1 MTALVFIAA
10 FAVLLAVAQ
19 LLGLPYDSRDGQ
31 DWHPPRPGQDEHRPA
46 QGDHRPGR
54 DERRPAADPEPTGT
68 VVPLRS
74 RRHRPPWPRRH
85 RPAA

>member
-19 LLGLPYDSRDGQ
+19 LLGLPHDSRDGH
-31 DWHPPRPGQDEHRPA
+31 DWHPPRPGQ
-46 QGDHRPGR
+46 
-54 DERRPAADPEPTGT
+54 RRPAEPDGT
-68 VVPLRS
+68 VVPLR
-74 RRHRPPWPRRH
+74 PPRH

>member
-19 LLGLPYDSRDGQ
+19 LLGLPHDSRDGH
-31 DWHPPRPGQDEHRPA
+31 DWHPPRPGQ
-46 QGDHRPGR
+46 
-54 DERRPAADPEPTGT
+54 RRPAEPDAGHRPPKPEEQRRQRPEPDGT
-68 VVPLRS
+68 VVPLR
-74 RRHRPPWPRRH
+74 PPRH

>member
-1 MTALVFIAA
+1 VTALVFIAA

-31 DWHPPRPGQDEHRPA
+31 DWHPPGPGQDEHRPG
-46 QGDHRPGR
+46 QG
-54 DERRPAADPEPTGT
+54 ERRPAADPEPTGT